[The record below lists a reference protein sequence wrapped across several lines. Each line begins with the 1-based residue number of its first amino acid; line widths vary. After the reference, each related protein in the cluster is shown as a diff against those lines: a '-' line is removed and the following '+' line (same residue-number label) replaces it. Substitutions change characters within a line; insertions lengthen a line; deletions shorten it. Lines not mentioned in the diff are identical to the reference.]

1 MIDFLALG
9 NLTLD
14 DVVTAAGRIA
24 PAQLGGNGVYAA
36 AGMRLWGAAVALVA
50 VVGNDFPQRWL
61 DALAEADIDLSG
73 VRHLDQPHELR
84 SRVFYF
90 PDGRRTDRVDEAR
103 SMLPPGVETELD
115 LVTEYTAMGSP
126 LHRRAWPIFSPT
138 PELLGSTHLTAGF
151 AHLSPGPLINNRANA
166 AFLKQK
172 TARRMTLTL
181 DWPWWDWDDARHA
194 DEALLGNLDY
204 LLPSQ
209 EEFDI
214 HVRAQPAYAPD
225 QAAHAL
231 LALGPRAM
239 VVKRGVRGA
248 ELLAKIGRGWQHV
261 PIYPTTAVDPT
272 GAGDAFCGGFLVGIA
287 RTGDPLQA
295 ALYGAVSASFLV
307 QDFGVLHSLT
317 VSPAEA
323 DKRLHALRESVLS
336 ADQASTALP
345 I

>member
-1 MIDFLALG
+1 MLDFLALG

-14 DVVTAAGRIA
+14 DVVTADGRIA

-36 AGMRLWGAAVALVA
+36 AGMRLWGEAVALVG

-61 DALAEADIDLSG
+61 DALAEANIDLSG
-73 VRHLDQPHELR
+73 VRQLDQPHALR

-90 PDGRRTDRVDEAR
+90 TDGHRTDRVDEAR
-103 SMLPPGVETELD
+103 SILPPGVETELD

-126 LHRRAWPIFSPT
+126 LHRRTWPLFSPT
-138 PELLGSTHLTAGF
+138 PGLLSPTHLTASF
-151 AHLSPGPLINNRANA
+151 AHLSPGPLTNSRANA

-172 TARRMTLTL
+172 TARHMTLTL

-194 DEALLGNLDY
+194 DEALLGHLDY

-214 HVRAQPAYAPD
+214 HVRAQPDYSPD
-225 QAAHAL
+225 QVALAL
-231 LALGPRAM
+231 LTLGPRAL
-239 VVKRGVRGA
+239 VVKRGARGA
-248 ELLAKIGRGWQHV
+248 ELLRSGARRWQHV

-287 RTGDPLQA
+287 RTADPFQA

-323 DKRLHALRESVLS
+323 DKRLHVLRETALS
-336 ADQASTALP
+336 AGQASTTRPL
-345 I
+345 